1 MTMTYEQEIDVALRH
16 LHRHYLAYAK
26 YSRSKLCVNSEAE
39 IAEKSMSGFLD
50 YLNNSF
56 EEYPHWK
63 KNVPIIIYNQIRILQ
78 GFIEC
83 YDKPVIR
90 EKGPSNKTRWSL

>member
-1 MTMTYEQEIDVALRH
+1 MTYDQEIDSALKH
-16 LHRHYLAYAK
+16 LYNHYLAYAK
-26 YSRSKLCVNSEAE
+26 YSRTKQCENSNAE
-39 IAEKSMSGFLD
+39 IAEQNMNGFLD
-50 YLNNSF
+50 YLKNSF

-63 KNVPIIIYNQIRILQ
+63 DNVPIIIYNQIRILR